1 MQYELVLVGIE
12 IIKFITDIKDL
23 IMQLLL
29 WIIYKVIKVG
39 GISKEG
45 YYWTFSSKLFTKPCL
60 FKKFISVSMIWIIY
74 AFLKVKLCL
83 IKILMSPDTGRN
95 FLFVSW

>member
-39 GISKEG
+39 GISKVIRLALD
-45 YYWTFSSKLFTKPCL
+45 Y
-60 FKKFISVSMIWIIY
+60 FKQAI
-74 AFLKVKLCL
+74 
-83 IKILMSPDTGRN
+83 
-95 FLFVSW
+95 